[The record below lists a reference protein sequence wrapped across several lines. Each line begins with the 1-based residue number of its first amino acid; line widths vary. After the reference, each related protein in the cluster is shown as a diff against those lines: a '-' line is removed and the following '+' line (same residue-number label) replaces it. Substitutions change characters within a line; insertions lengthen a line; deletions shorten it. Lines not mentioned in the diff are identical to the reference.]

1 LSRASRLDAAIWAAG
16 HARVHRGARPG
27 ARQAGKKRRTQ
38 GERQRGVSLGGSAW
52 RLGAGKYVCVVRST
66 ATLVMRLTLDA
77 EGGVA
82 EGCARWDG
90 GGGART
96 ACALGGP
103 IELWLLVA
111 VSWGREQ

>member
-1 LSRASRLDAAIWAAG
+1 MQPSGQLGSWAAG

-38 GERQRGVSLGGSAW
+38 GERQRGVSLGGIAW
-52 RLGAGKYVCVVRST
+52 RLGAGKGVQYVYVVRST

-77 EGGVA
+77 ECGVA
-82 EGCARWDG
+82 EGCARWYGDG
-90 GGGART
+90 GRRT

-103 IELWLLVA
+103 IEQLVA
-111 VSWGREQ
+111 SGG